1 MRKRFILFLFVSLV
15 GTSLLLA
22 QNMSITGVVTDKKT
36 GETLIGASVFQKGT
50 TTGTI
55 TNLDGAFTLSV
66 PVDAILTVSYIGYIG
81 QEVVVKDNSKLRIQ
95 LISNTESL
103 DEVVVVGYGT
113 ARKRDLT
120 GSIVSISGESLKN
133 SPDYNPVK
141 SLQGKVPGLMVT
153 NSGEAGASPTV
164 HLRGV
169 ATVLSGTNPLYV
181 VDGMFIDNIDFVNPN
196 DITSIEVLKDPSSLA
211 IFGVQG
217 ANGVIIITT
226 KRAEKGKLSVSYDGY
241 VGTQVLLPN
250 DKVKLTNADDFTM
263 LYNEQLRNMA
273 TSTNPYTQWAG
284 DLLGGGTDWQSYIF
298 RPAMIMN
305 HGITVSNSTDKA
317 STVFS
322 IGYFKQDG
330 VVKYNDY
337 QRFNGRWAGDYIVS
351 KALKIGGNVNLSRWN
366 SSPASASVINT
377 VQALPTYSPYSL
389 IEDHNPN
396 NIASYYTP
404 NPGIQKDVPNP
415 VAVMEISKGNT
426 NNYGYRAVGNVYAEI
441 SFLKDFTFKATGYG
455 DIGINLGSVFTPQY
469 NINNSTSI
477 SSYKNDFNKFS
488 RSETEYSKYQTDLIL
503 NYNKKIGSQ
512 KINAMVGYT
521 ARIQE
526 SLGFSAY
533 ADSLESD
540 VHPHIIPTDLQM
552 ITQGNPNLAANSDS
566 YDGESFISYLGR
578 VNYSYADKYLAALT
592 FRADGSSKF
601 APKHRWG
608 YFPSIGL
615 GWVITDENFMS
626 GTKDVLNYM
635 KIKSSWGMLG
645 NDKIGSFLNYPRID
659 PKGQQVMV
667 DGKTYYLPT
676 FDYLVDENLHWEV
689 VTGLDAGFE
698 SQLFDNRLSLDLG
711 YFTKTTSDLL
721 AHVIPPASNGNT
733 LKVTNAGSVKNSGVE
748 FILSWRDKIEKFTY
762 GVSVNGATLQNEVL
776 ALGNDNSDI
785 VSDSY
790 HRTSVGHSIGA
801 IYGYVQDGIFQNQ
814 TEIDN
819 YIPAPWTSKP
829 GDIKFKDLNGDGKIS
844 DKDRTFIGTTIPT
857 FTYGFSVNAGYQ
869 NFDISIDL
877 NGVYGNSIVNSKKR
891 ASMTPYNYYS
901 TALNRWHG
909 EGTSDFEPILD
920 ATRDQNISSSTNLL
934 ESGAYLRIRSIQIGY
949 NFPANILKSM
959 GIGKLRIFAN
969 AQNPFTFKS
978 NSGYTPEIGGD
989 ILNGSVD
996 NGSTYPI
1003 PSTFTAGLSV
1013 NF

>member
-1 MRKRFILFLFVSLV
+1 MRKKITLFLVVALSFA
-15 GTSLLLA
+15 TSLFA
-22 QNMSITGVVTDKKT
+22 QNINIEGVIVDKKT
-36 GETLIGASVFQKGT
+36 NEPLIGATVMQKGT
-50 TTGTI
+50 QKGTI
-55 TNLDGAFTLSV
+55 TNIDGVFSISAPLGSTL
-66 PVDAILTVSYIGYIG
+66 AISYVGYSSQVLVI
-81 QEVVVKDNSKLRIQ
+81 QNANKLRIQ

-103 DEVVVVGYGT
+103 EEVVVVGYGT

-141 SLQGKVPGLMVT
+141 GLQGKVPGLMVT

-226 KRAEKGKLSVSYDGY
+226 KRADKGKLSVSYDGY
-241 VGTQVLLPN
+241 AGSQVLL
-250 DKVKLTNADDFTM
+250 DADRVKLTNASDFTM
-263 LYNEQLRNMA
+263 LYNEQLKNA
-273 TSTNPYTQWAG
+273 NPAAAEWVP
-284 DLLGGGTDWQSYIF
+284 DLLGGGTNWQSYIF

-305 HGITVSNSTDKA
+305 HGITVSNSNDKA

-351 KALKIGGNVNLSRWN
+351 KALKLGGNVNLSRWN
-366 SSPASASVINT
+366 SSPPAASVINT
-377 VQALPTYSPYSL
+377 VQALPTYSPYSPV
-389 IEDHNPN
+389 EDHNPD

-415 VAVMEISKGNT
+415 VAVMEIKKGNT
-426 NNYGYRAVGNVYAEI
+426 NNYGYRVVGNVYAEI

-455 DIGINLGSVFTPQY
+455 DIGINLGSEFTPQY
-469 NINNSTSI
+469 NINNATSI

-488 RSETEYSKYQTDLIL
+488 RNESEYTKYQADFIL
-503 NYNKKIGSQ
+503 NYNKKIGSH

-526 SLGFSAY
+526 SMKVNMY

-540 VHPHIIPTDLQM
+540 IHPHIIPTDLQM
-552 ITQGNPNLAANSDS
+552 LSQGNANFANNTDE
-566 YDGESFISYLGR
+566 YDAESFISYLGR
-578 VNYSYADKYLAALT
+578 VNYSYADKYLASVT

-601 APKHRWG
+601 SPKHRWG

-615 GWVITDENFMS
+615 GWVITDEDFMS
-626 GTKDVLNYM
+626 GMKDVLNYM
-635 KIKSSWGMLG
+635 KLKSSWGMLG
-645 NDKIGSFLNYPRID
+645 NDKIGSFLNYPRIY

-667 DGKTYYLPT
+667 NGTTYYLPT
-676 FDYLVDENLHWEV
+676 YDYLVDENLHWEV

-733 LKVTNAGSVKNSGVE
+733 LKVTNAGSVRNSGVE
-748 FILSWRDKIEKFTY
+748 FILTWRDKIEKFTY
-762 GVSVNGATLQNEVL
+762 GVSINGATLQNEVL

-785 VSDSY
+785 ISDNY
-790 HRTSVGHSIGA
+790 HLTSVGHPVGA

-814 TEIDN
+814 TEINN
-819 YIPAPWTSKP
+819 YYPAPWTSKP
-829 GDIKFKDLNGDGKIS
+829 GDIRYKDVNGDGKIS

-869 NFDISIDL
+869 NFDLNIDF
-877 NGVYGNSIVNSKKR
+877 NGVYGNQIINTKKLPTY
-891 ASMTPYNYYS
+891 SQFNFYS
-901 TALNRWHG
+901 TSLNRWHG
-909 EGTSDFEPILD
+909 EGTSNFEPILD
-920 ATRDQNISSSTNLL
+920 NTRGQNILPSTNLL

-949 NFPANILKSM
+949 NLPANILKSM
-959 GIGKLRIFAN
+959 GIGKLRVFAN
-969 AQNPFTFKS
+969 SQNLLTFKS

-989 ILNGSVD
+989 ILKASVD